1 MFVYTPDMPI
11 ATETFRKAGVDDIVS
26 IVSGDARERL
36 GGRIRAVTRAGRH
49 NTGGPE

>member
-1 MFVYTPDMPI
+1 MFVYTPDMPL

-26 IVSGDARERL
+26 IVSGDARDL